1 MPGLKSSPTCTYC
14 GKVCKT
20 FAGIGRH
27 IAQQPVCAAKR
38 LKERNRRAR
47 NIPTSRCH
55 TQIGDAGLRDRRPRP
70 ALADP
75 AFRSPSV
82 TLEELEDEDAAGYRG
97 GSPRR
102 NPNAILEEVD
112 NEEFEVEMRA
122 ASRGQDNNPHE
133 EDDHVQEL
141 PYHGPHPFANPTR
154 AGLFPEPHPDPT
166 AGVPL
171 EYHEV
176 DRDAPPKYTSV
187 LAEPDVFRE
196 AYWLDHLPICRDDEA
211 EFFSLPRT
219 RGWFCKNL
227 TEFEQEVNR
236 LPRGPRWYR
245 ETILVT
251 GDQDD
256 EILDLWKRDIVEM
269 IKMLLRDPRF
279 IPHTRYA
286 PERHYRSE
294 TKQDRVYDEMW
305 SGRWWWR
312 MQNILGRY
320 ATVVPIIISTDKT
333 KLTVFSGNQKAW
345 PVYLSIGNINSD
357 IRRCPSER
365 AMLLIGYIPV
375 SNLSN
380 ISNRST
386 RSEAGWQLFHTC
398 LESILEPLKTLSR
411 TGIEILCADGG
422 VRRVFPILAAYIAD
436 SPEQATVACVRESCC
451 PVCWVPSNERGDLS
465 VRYPLRDRRRTC
477 DALNDCWNGY
487 SRTINT
493 LGIRPT
499 RPFWADLPYVEIST
513 CFTPDLLHQLDKGV
527 FGDHIVGWTKA
538 MLGTNEMDR
547 RTKGMP
553 RFHDLRHF
561 SRGMSVISMWTGKE
575 AKALSRTF
583 MSIVAGAGRP
593 MLVAAAKSILNF
605 MFRAHQP
612 ELSEADLRT
621 MEQDLLAFNEVKNVF
636 VDPNNRLLLS
646 HERRFHG
653 FIKFHSL
660 THYRYFIRELGS
672 PQGFTTEM
680 TERLHIDY
688 VKKPWSTTNHVNA
701 TQQMIAH
708 LQNREAWALLRAY
721 MHDTGLVVD
730 QRFRDEHN
738 RDDGREDEGPEDIV
752 QCGDADDGGRA
763 WEPSPSIGIAKRP
776 SLGANVRGAY
786 LIKNH
791 NAPDLVPATIDYL
804 RSVVP
809 AGTSIPISYN
819 TVFKAW
825 TRCKLHHPPLPF
837 DPALGPRTD
846 QLRAFTTSSD
856 PEGRILRQG
865 FFDVVLFSPHTPPA
879 NLQGLQRFEVGRVRA
894 IFALPN
900 HHGSLSS
907 EPLVYI
913 ERFRPFGNHPSS
925 TTSLY
930 QTRHAFY
937 DGRRSAVVL
946 PLSQIRVEV
955 DFFNTQ
961 SLGRATLN
969 IELNAALLARNTKLR
984 RIRQIHTWTIFLASV
999 CDRAF
1004 FFLPSLSN
1012 MPTSRYDSLNDLD
1025 LSIMPLSP
1033 NPGQFLQFAT
1043 NPTPTS
1049 PLPYLL
1055 SVSSL
1060 VQKQTSLEDSN
1071 DTALSRPP
1079 TSSMPTTQFDPSMHP
1094 NTRARND
1101 GCRLPVTDALS
1112 NSRSSHDLV
1121 GNVSLGIAAGGAHS
1135 RFATSF
1141 LGRPTSRGRLYG
1153 STLVHRQR
1161 QNPNARSTVQRA
1173 PSESCDESFSLSTGM
1188 RVPDS
1193 DEECGAGHEA
1203 HDKNSG
1209 PSIQDIRL
1217 QQIEAEQRR
1226 RNNLRTGFARLKDAL
1241 PTSHKKCSKVILLE
1255 RATTYIAHLEAQLRV
1270 KQDPERESGP
1280 TTRN

>member
-1 MPGLKSSPTCTYC
+1 MPGLKVSPACPHC
-14 GKVCKT
+14 GKNVPSSWRC
-20 FAGIGRH
+20 
-27 IAQQPVCAAKR
+27 AQASDTGP
-38 LKERNRRAR
+38 
-47 NIPTSRCH
+47 
-55 TQIGDAGLRDRRPRP
+55 RDWRPRP
-70 ALADP
+70 SD
-75 AFRSPSV
+75 FRLPSV
-82 TLEELEDEDAAGYRG
+82 TLEELEDEDAPGYRG

-112 NEEFEVEMRA
+112 DEEVVDAPEVEMRP
-122 ASRGQDNNPHE
+122 ASRGQSEDAHE
-133 EDDHVQEL
+133 AEGIPAQEL

-154 AGLFPEPHPDPT
+154 PGLFPEPHPDRT

-171 EYHEV
+171 EYCEV

-196 AYWLDHLPICRDDEA
+196 AYWLDHLPICRDDES

-219 RGWFCKNL
+219 HGWFCKNL

-236 LPRGPRWYR
+236 LPRGPHWYR

-256 EILDLWKRDIVEM
+256 EILDLWKRDIIE
-269 IKMLLRDPRF
+269 L
-279 IPHTRYA
+279 
-286 PERHYRSE
+286 
-294 TKQDRVYDEMW
+294 
-305 SGRWWWR
+305 
-312 MQNILGRY
+312 IL
-320 ATVVPIIISTDKT
+320 VPIIILTDKT

-345 PVYLSIGNINSD
+345 PVYLSIGNISSD
-357 IRRCPSER
+357 ICRCPSEH
-365 AMLLIGYIPV
+365 AMLLIGFIPV

-380 ISNRST
+380 ISNRSD

-398 LESILEPLKTLSR
+398 LESILEPLKILSR

-422 VRRVFPILAAYIAD
+422 VHRVFPILAAYIAD
-436 SPEQATVACVRESCC
+436 SPEQATVACVCESCC
-451 PVCWVPSNERGDLS
+451 PVCWIPSNKRGNLS

-527 FGDHIVGWTKA
+527 FGDHIVSWTKA

-561 SRGMSVISMWTGKE
+561 SRGISVISMWTGKE
-575 AKALSRTF
+575 AKALSHTF
-583 MSIVAGAGRP
+583 MSIVAGTGRP

-605 MFRAHQP
+605 MFRARRP

-621 MEQDLLAFNEVKNVF
+621 MEQDLLAFNEVKSVF

-646 HERRFHG
+646 HERRFHS

-672 PQGFTTEM
+672 PRGFTTEI

-688 VKKPWSTTNHVNA
+688 VKKPWSTTNHVNP

-721 MHDTGLVVD
+721 MHDAGLVID
-730 QRFRDEHN
+730 QRFRNEHK
-738 RDDGREDEGPEDIV
+738 DVGGGEDEGPDDVV
-752 QCGDADDGGRA
+752 QDGDDDDGSGV

-786 LIKNH
+786 LIKKH
-791 NAPDLVPATIDYL
+791 NAPDLIPATIDYL
-804 RSVVP
+804 ESVVP

-819 TVFKAW
+819 TVFKVW

-856 PEGRILRQG
+856 LEGRVLRQG
-865 FFDVVLFSPHTPPA
+865 FFDVVLFSPRTPPA
-879 NLQGLQRFEVGRVRA
+879 NLQGLQLGRVRA

-913 ERFRPFGNHPSS
+913 ERFRPFGTRPSS
-925 TTSLY
+925 STSLY
-930 QTRHAFY
+930 PTQHAFY
-937 DGRRSAVVL
+937 NGRRSAVVL
-946 PLSQIRVEV
+946 PLSQRMRHLVLQQERMAG
-955 DFFNTQ
+955 
-961 SLGRATLN
+961 SRAIPSYGQPHT
-969 IELNAALLARNTKLR
+969 AA
-984 RIRQIHTWTIFLASV
+984 F
-999 CDRAF
+999 
-1004 FFLPSLSN
+1004 
-1012 MPTSRYDSLNDLD
+1012 M
-1025 LSIMPLSP
+1025 
-1033 NPGQFLQFAT
+1033 
-1043 NPTPTS
+1043 
-1049 PLPYLL
+1049 
-1055 SVSSL
+1055 
-1060 VQKQTSLEDSN
+1060 
-1071 DTALSRPP
+1071 
-1079 TSSMPTTQFDPSMHP
+1079 
-1094 NTRARND
+1094 
-1101 GCRLPVTDALS
+1101 
-1112 NSRSSHDLV
+1112 DLV
-1121 GNVSLGIAAGGAHS
+1121 WFIDNGKVQALTA
-1135 RFATSF
+1135 RFIMSTS
-1141 LGRPTSRGRLYG
+1141 
-1153 STLVHRQR
+1153 
-1161 QNPNARSTVQRA
+1161 
-1173 PSESCDESFSLSTGM
+1173 
-1188 RVPDS
+1188 DS
-1193 DEECGAGHEA
+1193 DEECGPGHETR
-1203 HDKNSG
+1203 DMTSTG
-1209 PSIQDIRL
+1209 RSIQDIRL
-1217 QQIEAEQRR
+1217 QQIESEQRR
-1226 RNNLRTGFARLKDAL
+1226 HNNLRSGFARLKDAL
-1241 PTSHKKCSKVILLE
+1241 PTSYKKCSKVVLLE
-1255 RATTYIAHLEAQLRV
+1255 RDGQTERVNQTVEHYLRAFV
-1270 KQDPERESGP
+1270 SHKQDDWVKWLSTAEFSYNNASHSATGTSPFYALYGRHPSITPTGETTSMPAADEHIKQLKQVQNEVLSSLHMAKERMKAANNSTLPDYKVGDKVWLDAKNIETQRPSKKLDHQRLGP
-1280 TTRN
+1280 FKIAEQISPAAYRLELPASMNS